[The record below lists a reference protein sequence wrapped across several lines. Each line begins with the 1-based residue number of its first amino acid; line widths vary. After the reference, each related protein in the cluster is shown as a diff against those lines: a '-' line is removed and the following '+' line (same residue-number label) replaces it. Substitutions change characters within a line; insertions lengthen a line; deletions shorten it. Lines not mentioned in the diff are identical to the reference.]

1 MPTDTQQLL
10 QLKEQID
17 RADKKKSEL
26 EGQLK
31 EQLSRLKKEFDCS
44 TMDEG
49 EAKLDKMKVQLD
61 KKQKALSTGVAKLQE
76 KMEGVD
82 E

>member
-1 MPTDTQQLL
+1 MLEDGQKLL
-10 QLKEQID
+10 QMKEQID

-31 EQLSRLKKEFDCS
+31 EQLSRLKKDFDCS
-44 TMDEG
+44 TMEQG
-49 EAKLDKMKVQLD
+49 EAKLDKMKTQLD

-76 KMEGVD
+76 KMEGV